1 MFRVQGGRG
10 ARSRELE
17 VGWADPL
24 ALQPSGPL
32 FSCSVQRNFYDSRF
46 PIPDPLTD

>member
-1 MFRVQGGRG
+1 MFRVQGERG

-32 FSCSVQRNFYDSRF
+32 FSCSVQRAAF

>member
-1 MFRVQGGRG
+1 MFRVQGERGAGGGERG

-32 FSCSVQRNFYDSRF
+32 FSCSVQRSRF
-46 PIPDPLTD
+46 PTH